1 MAKLKKLSGEENDL
15 TQTKESLEN
24 KLYVDVNHDEVWSF
38 INKEL
43 ESVNLKLRWINDEK
57 KTIMADLDEALRIL
71 EDKNRFILA

>member
-24 KLYVDVNHDEVWSF
+24 KLYVDVNHDEVWNF

>member
-1 MAKLKKLSGEENDL
+1 LAKLKKLSGEENDL

-24 KLYVDVNHDEVWSF
+24 KLYVDVNHDEVWNF